1 MKFYT
6 DGSRIGLHTGNPIIG
21 WGAVC
26 QYGVLCNGSQFGGS
40 NINAEIFAIRDLLLY
55 LYRYVNNNRI

>member
-26 QYGVLCNGSQFGGS
+26 QYGVLCTGFDVEIL
-40 NINAEIFAIRDLLLY
+40 NINLI
-55 LYRYVNNNRI
+55 